1 MEQFWNWNGSF
12 LSCPLIQ
19 CLLNSVIFP
28 WVKFFEQTANTNF
41 RNFCWVDVED
51 TRAGWGW
58 TDYPCNVIIMSGER
72 SHPYICPH
80 WGLECTA
87 GRGESSFVELAEFWY
102 QPGQLDL
109 SLWTN
114 KSNLK
119 SSRSL
124 LPKSSL
130 LTLLCLSII
139 ASVIYS
145 EFIGAWQE
153 S

>member
-19 CLLNSVIFP
+19 CLLNSVILP

-72 SHPYICPH
+72 EWDLTPTSISRH
-80 WGLECTA
+80 WGLKCTGWA
-87 GRGESSFVELAEFWY
+87 GGILRRIGRVLISAWTIRFV
-102 QPGQLDL
+102 
-109 SLWTN
+109 LWTN

-119 SSRSL
+119 SSSSL

-145 EFIGAWQE
+145 EFIGAW
-153 S
+153 